1 LCSEPYPEFIPLK
14 NINEFMLHLN
24 GLALKCKNIHDL
36 NLSAGLEEL
45 AEKLVECVEY
55 FPKLE
60 KFSLYSW
67 FGMKSISGFSFG
79 GFKRCA
85 NLKVLQLNGIKTKDK
100 SFEGMEKFAHNL
112 KKLEY
117 YSDSKFTDEFVGEI
131 EEIISSNARSF

>member
-1 LCSEPYPEFIPLK
+1 
-14 NINEFMLHLN
+14 
-24 GLALKCKNIHDL
+24 
-36 NLSAGLEEL
+36 
-45 AEKLVECVEY
+45 
-55 FPKLE
+55 
-60 KFSLYSW
+60 
-67 FGMKSISGFSFG
+67 MKSISGFNFG
-79 GFKRCA
+79 EFKRCA